1 VDTFGVSEVSYDFVI
16 GIIHA
21 FGTND
26 IVRGVLISEVPLY
39 YNLLYLLLSELCEK
53 TSIRK
58 DDVTSTLQY
67 HNLIHYYKGQYII
80 SLSNEI
86 LEHYERSIAKRR
98 LRIDPK
104 CIQWTPKDWSR
115 RGKW

>member
-1 VDTFGVSEVSYDFVI
+1 MVNPHFYALHSTCHVMKCISLYF
-16 GIIHA
+16 
-21 FGTND
+21 
-26 IVRGVLISEVPLY
+26 IVCPPLF
-39 YNLLYLLLSELCEK
+39 LYFIFFYIFSELCEQ

-67 HNLIHYYKGQYII
+67 HNLIHYYKGQYVI

-86 LEHYERSIAKRR
+86 LEHHERSMAKRKI
-98 LRIDPK
+98 RIDPK

>member
-1 VDTFGVSEVSYDFVI
+1 MLERTSLPVSVI
-16 GIIHA
+16 LSLPLC
-21 FGTND
+21 
-26 IVRGVLISEVPLY
+26 RSIS
-39 YNLLYLLLSELCEK
+39 LSLSPSDLCEK

-86 LEHYERSIAKRR
+86 LDYHARSMAKRKT
-98 LRIDPK
+98 RIDPK
-104 CIQWTPKDWSR
+104 CIQWVPKDWSR

>member
-1 VDTFGVSEVSYDFVI
+1 MTRYSPS
-16 GIIHA
+16 
-21 FGTND
+21 
-26 IVRGVLISEVPLY
+26 LSPS
-39 YNLLYLLLSELCEK
+39 SELCEQ

-67 HNLIHYYKGQYII
+67 HNLIHYYKGQYVI

-86 LEHYERSIAKRR
+86 LEHHERSMAKRKV
-98 LRIDPK
+98 RIDPK